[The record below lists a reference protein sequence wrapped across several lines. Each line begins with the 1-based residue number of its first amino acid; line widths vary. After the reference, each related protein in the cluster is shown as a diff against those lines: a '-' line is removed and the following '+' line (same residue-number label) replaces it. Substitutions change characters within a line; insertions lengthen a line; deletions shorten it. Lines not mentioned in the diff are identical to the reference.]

1 MRCVSSFWPMYTAAM
16 LSQEIPSG
24 FPLSE
29 ERRSKQGRGWGTE
42 DLLIL
47 GSHRDPGMLENR
59 DHLCLHHRSLE
70 CLHHSSSEQCGSTT
84 VPDETL
90 VFCWFFFFFMSV
102 WRSCLSFDKRWG
114 PGFSVCPTSPLRG
127 FIFRLITAATGRS
140 HTLSQGCLTALTPH

>member
-70 CLHHSSSEQCGSTT
+70 CLHHSS
-84 VPDETL
+84 
-90 VFCWFFFFFMSV
+90 
-102 WRSCLSFDKRWG
+102 
-114 PGFSVCPTSPLRG
+114 
-127 FIFRLITAATGRS
+127 
-140 HTLSQGCLTALTPH
+140 